1 MSITRYAVLMAVV
14 IVALDLLFLKN
25 RFWLRLTVNVGIVLV
40 FAVRYF
46 IFLKRR

>member
-40 FAVRYF
+40 FAVFYF